1 MSLVPLLTRD
11 HFSPRDQ
18 PTLDGAV
25 EVFGQVL
32 NTWAAIG
39 HSPGLF
45 SVYLPFLRQLNG
57 PGALD
62 DRIKHLTAVRVA
74 VLNHCQ
80 YTSSHRSTAA
90 LGQGVEV
97 DDLVAAA
104 KGDLDA
110 FTDRERVAI
119 LLAEEMTV
127 DLPGTPKVDNVFG
140 VSPDVRDVVQEL
152 FDPAEVVELVMCIS
166 LWNALSRFHRVMGF
180 EMDMPLAPPAVEAE
194 L

>member
-11 HFSPRDQ
+11 RFSPLDQ
-18 PTLDGAV
+18 PTLDQGVQA
-25 EVFGQVL
+25 FGQVL

-45 SVYLPFLRQLNG
+45 GTYLPFLKQLNG

-74 VLNHCQ
+74 VLNHCR

-90 LGQGVEV
+90 L
-97 DDLVAAA
+97 A
-104 KGDLDA
+104 KGFGVDELAAVARGDIGV
-110 FTDRERVAI
+110 FTDREQLALR
-119 LLAEEMTV
+119 LAEEMTTAV
-127 DLPGTPKVDNVFG
+127 PATPLATSTSG
-140 VSPDVRDVVQEL
+140 VSADLRAEVQEV
-152 FDPAEVVELVMCIS
+152 FSAAELVELAMCIS
-166 LWNALSRFHRVMGF
+166 FWNALSRFHRVMGF
-180 EMDMPLAPPAVEAE
+180 EMDMPLAPPEVEAE